1 MRFLPSR
8 TDRAAFGKIADE
20 YDLVYFGTVDPRVDT
35 DYQIVRGLTL
45 STDVR
50 DENYTTGNVYD
61 YEVAFLQRSR
71 KVVNRSGHKFDRTW
85 TMLQIQ
91 LKVMSVPHFLVD
103 GRSRS
108 REYGSVLASTQ
119 RWQEIN
125 WQHFS
130 HTHFSELFATYT
142 RPEYATM
149 VGSLLNP
156 EIQSMFAGLFSEFDY
171 EFCDD
176 KLIIYATNAD
186 INLQVLDHMLRV
198 GLWLARQLDEP
209 PQVPQQ

>member
-8 TDRAAFGKIADE
+8 SDRAAFGKIADE
-20 YDLVYFGTVDPRVDT
+20 YDLVYFGTVDPRIDT
-35 DYQIVRGLTL
+35 DYNVVRGLTL
-45 STDVR
+45 STDVH

-71 KVVNRSGHKFDRTW
+71 KVINRNGQKFNRKW
-85 TMLQIQ
+85 TILQIQ
-91 LKVMSVPHFLVD
+91 LKVVSVPHFLVD
-103 GRSRS
+103 GRTRS
-108 REYGSVLASTQ
+108 REYGSILASTQ

-130 HTHFSELFATYT
+130 QANFSELFATYT
-142 RPEYATM
+142 KPEYVMM
-149 VGSLLNP
+149 VSSLLGS
-156 EIQSMFAGLFSEFDY
+156 EIQAMLAGHFSEFDY

-176 KLIIYATNAD
+176 KLIIYATDAD

-198 GLWLARQLDEP
+198 GLWLARRLDEP
-209 PQVPQQ
+209 SQATQ